1 VRVSLDPI
9 EARIATR
16 LAALRQDQ
24 GLSLD
29 ALAERTG
36 LSRAT
41 LSRIERAET
50 SPTAA
55 MLGRLC
61 SAFGITLSRL
71 MVEAEAA
78 PALLVRA
85 ADQPLW
91 TDPGSGFRRRAVSP
105 PGPGLKGEVIE
116 GMLPAG
122 AAIDYA
128 APPVAGL
135 EHHLWL
141 LDGALTLTVAGVAH
155 ALSPGDCLRYRLHGP
170 TRFECPG
177 PAARYLLAMV
187 HP

>member
-1 VRVSLDPI
+1 MRDPDPLD
-9 EARIATR
+9 ARLAHR
-16 LAALRQDQ
+16 LAALRADR

-61 SAFGITLSRL
+61 SAFGLTLSRL
-71 MVEAEAA
+71 MVEAEAP
-78 PALLVRA
+78 PAGLVPA

-91 TDPGSGFRRRAVSP
+91 TDPETGFRRRAVSP
-105 PGPGLKGEVIE
+105 PGPGFRGELVE
-116 GMLPAG
+116 GRLPAG
-122 AAIDYA
+122 ASIAYA
-128 APPVAGL
+128 APPIPGL

-141 LDGALTLTVAGVAH
+141 LDGALELALDGIAH
-155 ALSPGDCLRYRLHGP
+155 RLSPGDCLRYRLLGGS
-170 TRFECPG
+170 RFTCPG
-177 PAARYLLAMV
+177 PAARYALALI